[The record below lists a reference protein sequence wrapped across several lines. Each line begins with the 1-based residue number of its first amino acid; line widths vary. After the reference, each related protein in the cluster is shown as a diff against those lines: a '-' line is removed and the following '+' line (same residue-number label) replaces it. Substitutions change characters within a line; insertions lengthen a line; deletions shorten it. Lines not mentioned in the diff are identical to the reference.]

1 VPAIQR
7 AGPVPAIDRSSFRKL
22 AGLAG
27 SFIPGADRYLPPTRP
42 TMANATHDE
51 VLDATRMWL
60 RPVIHILLRSGIT
73 WREFSEL
80 SKRTYVEVAT
90 RHFGRRGRP
99 TNVSR
104 TAASTGLA
112 RREVRKQRDL
122 LESGGTSPVP
132 YVTKASLVLSAWH
145 LLPEYRGRSSRPV
158 VLDFDGERRSFMAL
172 VEACGGSDVPPT
184 TLLKELVTAGAV
196 RVRADG
202 RLEATGR
209 NYIPHAMDGQMIRL
223 WGSVLADVAT
233 THVHN
238 LSRTAK
244 VAARFERAAVNDEVD
259 ASAVPEFRRFLEAE
273 GQAFLERV
281 DAWLSAHQVS
291 SARRATKTHPVRLGA
306 GVYHV
311 QDL

>member
-1 VPAIQR
+1 
-7 AGPVPAIDRSSFRKL
+7 
-22 AGLAG
+22 
-27 SFIPGADRYLPPTRP
+27 
-42 TMANATHDE
+42 MANATHDE
-51 VLDATRMWL
+51 VLAATRMWL

-73 WREFSEL
+73 WREFAEL
-80 SKRTYVEVAT
+80 SKMTYVEVAT

-104 TAASTGLA
+104 TAALTGLA
-112 RREVRKQRDL
+112 RRDVRKQREI
-122 LESGGTSPVP
+122 LETGTAAPAP

-145 LLPEYRGRSSRPV
+145 LLPEYRSRSGRPV
-158 VLDFDGERRSFMAL
+158 VLEFEGEGRSFMAL
-172 VEACGGSDVPPT
+172 VQSCGGSDVPPT
-184 TLLKELVTAGAV
+184 TLLKELVSAGAV
-196 RVRADG
+196 RVRPDG
-202 RLEATGR
+202 RLQATHR

-238 LSRTAK
+238 LARTSTTPP
-244 VAARFERAAVNDEVD
+244 RFERAAVNDEVD
-259 ASAVPEFRRFLEAE
+259 AAVVPEFRRFLEDE

-291 SARRATKTHPVRLGA
+291 RSKRPTKSRPVRLGA

>member
-1 VPAIQR
+1 M
-7 AGPVPAIDRSSFRKL
+7 G
-22 AGLAG
+22 
-27 SFIPGADRYLPPTRP
+27 
-42 TMANATHDE
+42 NATHDE
-51 VLDATRMWL
+51 VIAATRMWL
-60 RPVIHILLRSGIT
+60 RPVIHILLRSGIP
-73 WREFSEL
+73 WREFAEL
-80 SKRTYVEVAT
+80 SKKTYVEVAT

-104 TAASTGLA
+104 TAMLTGLA
-112 RREVRKQRDL
+112 RRDVRKQRDL
-122 LESGGTSPVP
+122 LENGDAAPAP

-145 LLPEYRGRSSRPV
+145 LLPDYRARSGGPV
-158 VLDFDGERRSFMAL
+158 VLDFEGEGRSFMSL
-172 VEACGGSDVPPT
+172 VQSCGGSDVPPT
-184 TLLKELVTAGAV
+184 TLLKELVSAGSV
-196 RVRADG
+196 RVRKDG

-209 NYIPHAMDGQMIRL
+209 NYIPHEMDGQMIRL

-238 LSRTAK
+238 LSRTSRTPP
-244 VAARFERAAVNDEVD
+244 RFERAAVNDEVD
-259 ASAVPEFRRFLEAE
+259 ITAVPEFKRFLEAE

-291 SARRATKTHPVRLGA
+291 ESKRATPPRPVRLGA